1 MKGWKGRLLYMNRR
15 RTTRRLHDVLF
26 RQRINQGRVNTIDMI
41 RRDLEK
47 KVKNTQTDHSYTC
60 TIDYSYW
67 RIQYCNYWNISW
79 NDFKD
84 NDSK

>member
-1 MKGWKGRLLYMNRR
+1 MKGWKGRLLYKNRR

-47 KVKNTQTDHSYTC
+47 KVKNTQIDHSYTC
-60 TIDYSYW
+60 IIDYSYW
-67 RIQYCNYWNISW
+67 RI
-79 NDFKD
+79 
-84 NDSK
+84 